1 MSQRLEVL
9 LQANWYTQIMTH
21 VYQKGSLIHV
31 PAEAVIHEARVLLG
45 MNKGV
50 KGV

>member
-1 MSQRLEVL
+1 MSQRHVPTVY
-9 LQANWYTQIMTH
+9 ANWYTQIMTH
-21 VYQKGSLIHV
+21 VYQEGSLIHV